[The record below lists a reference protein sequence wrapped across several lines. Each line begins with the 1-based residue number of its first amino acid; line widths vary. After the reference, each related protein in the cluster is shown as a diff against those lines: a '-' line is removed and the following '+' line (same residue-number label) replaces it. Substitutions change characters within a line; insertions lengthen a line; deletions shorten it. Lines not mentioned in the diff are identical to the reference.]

1 MKNKKGFTLVELL
14 AVIVILGVLLMIAVP
29 AVQNV
34 IKKTKNNA
42 TQKQAELF
50 IDAAKKMAIIDEP
63 TNDKVIYKLSDL
75 DSSVDTN
82 RFTGMVVALKENGS
96 YKYYI
101 YLNDSVNKKTIGN
114 NNDNNNNN
122 NDNDNNNDSIFQ
134 FASEDEI
141 NENVTDGGKIFKED
155 STPII
160 KVNNNTYSYSNTNN
174 TLDTYHSYS
183 VKENVIVTVGDNT
196 YTGIVIKSGTTIRV
210 LLTQQKTIMSYTS
223 IKSKLTTKTTI
234 PTLEDIKIL
243 SGNSNISNNF
253 CDGKYT
259 TQADCS
265 SGFKSG
271 YNAGV
276 AIWLSCG
283 NSDSCPC
290 KENGDITSG
299 TAYCPRLAVNG
310 SIHTRGLA
318 SSGIYF
324 MPVIEAGPS
333 QVKSSS

>member
-34 IKKTKNNA
+34 IKKAKNNA

-50 IDAAKKMAIIDEP
+50 IDAAKKMAIIDEA
-63 TNDKVIYKLSDL
+63 TSDMVIYKLSDL
-75 DSSVDTN
+75 DSSVDKN

-101 YLNDSVNKKTIGN
+101 YLNNSVNKKTIGN
-114 NNDNNNNN
+114 NN
-122 NDNDNNNDSIFQ
+122 NDVFE
-134 FASEDEI
+134 FASEDKI
-141 NENVTDGGKIFKED
+141 NENVTDGGNVFSEQ
-155 STPII
+155 TQII
-160 KVNNNTYSYSNTNN
+160 QVKDKKYSYSNTNN
-174 TLDTYHSYS
+174 TLKPYHSYS
-183 VKENVIVTVGDNT
+183 VKENVTVTVGDNT
-196 YTGIVIKSGTTIRV
+196 YTGIVIKSRDTIRV

-223 IKSKLTTKTTI
+223 IEKNKSIVGTTI

-243 SGNSNISNNF
+243 SGNNTISNNF

-259 TQADCS
+259 AQADCS
-265 SGFKSG
+265 TGGFNSG

-290 KENGDITSG
+290 NENGDITPG
-299 TAYCPRLAVNG
+299 TTYCPRLATNG

-324 MPVIEAGPS
+324 MPVIEAEPS

>member
-34 IKKTKNNA
+34 IKKTKNNT

-50 IDAAKKMAIIDEP
+50 IDAAKKMAIIDEA
-63 TNDKVIYKLSDL
+63 TSDMVIYKLRDL

-114 NNDNNNNN
+114 NN
-122 NDNDNNNDSIFQ
+122 NDIFE
-134 FASEDEI
+134 FASEDKI
-141 NENVTDGGKIFKED
+141 NEKVTDGGKDFKED

-160 KVNNNTYSYSNTNN
+160 QVKDKKYSYSNNSN
-174 TLDTYHSYS
+174 TLNPYHSYS
-183 VKENVIVTVGDNT
+183 VKENVTVTVGNNS

-223 IKSKLTTKTTI
+223 IKNNLTTKTTI

-243 SGNSNISNNF
+243 SGNNTISNNF

-259 TQADCS
+259 AQADCS
-265 SGFKSG
+265 SGFTGG
-271 YNAGV
+271 YKAGV

-299 TAYCPRLAVNG
+299 TTYCPRLATNG

-324 MPVIEAGPS
+324 MPVIEAEPS

>member
-50 IDAAKKMAIIDEP
+50 IDAAKKMAIIDEA
-63 TNDKVIYKLSDL
+63 TSDMVIYKLSDL
-75 DSSVDTN
+75 DSDVDKN

-114 NNDNNNNN
+114 NND
-122 NDNDNNNDSIFQ
+122 IFE
-134 FASEDEI
+134 FASEDKI
-141 NENVTDGGKIFKED
+141 NEKVTDGVKKFKEG
-155 STPII
+155 STQII
-160 KVNNNTYSYSNTNN
+160 KVNNNTYSYSNNSN
-174 TLDTYHSYS
+174 TLNTYYS
-183 VKENVIVTVGDNT
+183 VKENVTVTVGDNT
-196 YTGIVIKSGTTIRV
+196 YTGIVIKSRGTIRV

-223 IKSKLTTKTTI
+223 IKKNKSIVGATI

-243 SGNSNISNNF
+243 SGNNTISNNF

-259 TQADCS
+259 AQADCS

-290 KENGDITSG
+290 KENSDITSG
-299 TAYCPRLAVNG
+299 TTYCPRLAVNG

-324 MPVIEAGPS
+324 MPVIEVKPS

>member
-34 IKKTKNNA
+34 IKKAKNNA

-50 IDAAKKMAIIDEP
+50 IDAAKKMAIIDEA
-63 TNDKVIYKLSDL
+63 TSDMVIYKLSDL
-75 DSSVDTN
+75 DSDVDKN

-114 NNDNNNNN
+114 NNG
-122 NDNDNNNDSIFQ
+122 IFE
-134 FASEDEI
+134 FASEDKI
-141 NENVTDGGKIFKED
+141 NEKVTDGVKEFKEG
-155 STPII
+155 STQII
-160 KVNNNTYSYSNTNN
+160 KVNNNTYSYSNNSN
-174 TLDTYHSYS
+174 TLNPYHSYS
-183 VKENVIVTVGDNT
+183 VKENVTVTVGNNS
-196 YTGIVIKSGTTIRV
+196 YTGIVIKSRGTIRV

-223 IKSKLTTKTTI
+223 IKNNLITGTTI

-243 SGNSNISNNF
+243 SGNNTISNNF

-259 TQADCS
+259 AQADCS

-299 TAYCPRLAVNG
+299 TNYCPRLAVNG

-324 MPVIEAGPS
+324 MPVIEAEPS

>member
-50 IDAAKKMAIIDEP
+50 IDAAKKMAIIDEA
-63 TNDKVIYKLSDL
+63 TSDMVIYKLSDL

-114 NNDNNNNN
+114 N
-122 NDNDNNNDSIFQ
+122 DNDIFK
-134 FASEDEI
+134 FAREDNI
-141 NENVTDGGKIFKED
+141 NENVTDGGKDFKKD
-155 STPII
+155 STQII
-160 KVNNNTYSYSNTNN
+160 QVKDKKYSYSNTNN
-174 TLDTYHSYS
+174 TLNTYYS
-183 VKENVIVTVGDNT
+183 VKENVTVTVGNNS

-223 IKSKLTTKTTI
+223 IENNKSIVGTTI

-243 SGNSNISNNF
+243 SGNNTISNNF

-259 TQADCS
+259 AQADCS
-265 SGFKSG
+265 SGFTGG
-271 YNAGV
+271 YKAGV

-290 KENGDITSG
+290 KENGDTTPG
-299 TAYCPRLAVNG
+299 TTYCPRLATNG

-324 MPVIEAGPS
+324 MPVIEAEPS

>member
-1 MKNKKGFTLVELL
+1 
-14 AVIVILGVLLMIAVP
+14 
-29 AVQNV
+29 
-34 IKKTKNNA
+34 
-42 TQKQAELF
+42 
-50 IDAAKKMAIIDEP
+50 MAIIDEA
-63 TNDKVIYKLSDL
+63 TSDMVIYKLSDL
-75 DSSVDTN
+75 DSDVDKN

-114 NNDNNNNN
+114 NNNG
-122 NDNDNNNDSIFQ
+122 IFE
-134 FASEDEI
+134 FASEDKI
-141 NENVTDGGKIFKED
+141 NEKVTDGVKEFKEG
-155 STPII
+155 SNPII
-160 KVNNNTYSYSNTNN
+160 QVKDKKYSYSNTNN
-174 TLDTYHSYS
+174 TLNPYHSYS
-183 VKENVIVTVGDNT
+183 VKENVTVTVGNNS

-210 LLTQQKTIMSYTS
+210 LLTQQKAIMSYTS
-223 IKSKLTTKTTI
+223 IKNNLITGKTI

-243 SGNSNISNNF
+243 SGNNTISNNF

-259 TQADCS
+259 AQADCS

-290 KENGDITSG
+290 KENGDITPG
-299 TAYCPRLAVNG
+299 TNYCPRLAVNG

-324 MPVIEAGPS
+324 MPVIEAEPS
-333 QVKSSS
+333 QVKLSS

>member
-50 IDAAKKMAIIDEP
+50 IDAAKKMAIIDEA
-63 TNDKVIYKLSDL
+63 TSDMVIYKLSDL

-114 NNDNNNNN
+114 NN
-122 NDNDNNNDSIFQ
+122 NDIFE
-134 FASEDEI
+134 FASEDKI
-141 NENVTDGGKIFKED
+141 NEKVTDGGNVFSKQ
-155 STPII
+155 TQII
-160 KVNNNTYSYSNTNN
+160 NVNNNTYSYSNSSN
-174 TLDTYHSYS
+174 TLNPYHSYS
-183 VKENVIVTVGDNT
+183 VKENVTVGNNS

-223 IKSKLTTKTTI
+223 IKNNLITGKTI

-243 SGNSNISNNF
+243 SGNNTISNNF

-259 TQADCS
+259 AQADCS
-265 SGFKSG
+265 SGFTGG
-271 YNAGV
+271 YKAGV

-299 TAYCPRLAVNG
+299 TTYCPRLATNG

-324 MPVIEAGPS
+324 MPVIEAEPS

>member
-34 IKKTKNNA
+34 IKKAKNNA

-50 IDAAKKMAIIDEP
+50 IDAAKKMAIIDEA
-63 TNDKVIYKLSDL
+63 TSDMVIYKLSDL
-75 DSSVDTN
+75 DSDVDKN

-114 NNDNNNNN
+114 NNN
-122 NDNDNNNDSIFQ
+122 IFE
-134 FASEDEI
+134 FASEDKI
-141 NENVTDGGKIFKED
+141 NEKVTDGVKEFKEG
-155 STPII
+155 STQII

-174 TLDTYHSYS
+174 TLNPYHSYS
-183 VKENVIVTVGDNT
+183 VKENVTVTVGNNS

-223 IKSKLTTKTTI
+223 IKNNLITGTTI

-243 SGNSNISNNF
+243 SGNNTISNNF

-259 TQADCS
+259 AQADCS

-299 TAYCPRLAVNG
+299 ATYCPRLAVNG

-324 MPVIEAGPS
+324 MPVIEAEPS
-333 QVKSSS
+333 QVKLSS

>member
-14 AVIVILGVLLMIAVP
+14 AVIIILGVLLMIAVP

-50 IDAAKKMAIIDEP
+50 IDAAKKMAIIDEA
-63 TNDKVIYKLSDL
+63 TSDMLIYKLSDL
-75 DSSVDTN
+75 DSDVDKN

-114 NNDNNNNN
+114 NN
-122 NDNDNNNDSIFQ
+122 NDIFE
-134 FASEDEI
+134 FASEDKI
-141 NENVTDGGKIFKED
+141 NENVTDGGNVFSEQ
-155 STPII
+155 TQII
-160 KVNNNTYSYSNTNN
+160 QVKDKKYSYSNTNN
-174 TLDTYHSYS
+174 TLNPYHSYS
-183 VKENVIVTVGDNT
+183 VKENVTVTVGDNT
-196 YTGIVIKSGTTIRV
+196 YTGIVIKSRDTIRV

-223 IKSKLTTKTTI
+223 IKKNLITGTTI

-243 SGNSNISNNF
+243 SGNNTISNNF

-259 TQADCS
+259 AQADCS

-299 TAYCPRLAVNG
+299 TTYCPRLAVNG

-324 MPVIEAGPS
+324 MPVIEAEPS

>member
-1 MKNKKGFTLVELL
+1 
-14 AVIVILGVLLMIAVP
+14 MIAVP

-34 IKKTKNNA
+34 IKKAKNNA

-50 IDAAKKMAIIDEP
+50 IDAAKKMTIIDEA
-63 TNDKVIYKLSDL
+63 TSDMVIYKLIDL
-75 DSSVDTN
+75 DSDVDTN

-114 NNDNNNNN
+114 NNN
-122 NDNDNNNDSIFQ
+122 IFE
-134 FASEDEI
+134 FASEDKI
-141 NENVTDGGKIFKED
+141 NEKVTDGVKEFKEG

-160 KVNNNTYSYSNTNN
+160 LVKDKKYSYSNTNN
-174 TLDTYHSYS
+174 TLNPYHSYS
-183 VKENVIVTVGDNT
+183 VKENVTVTVGDNT

-210 LLTQQKTIMSYTS
+210 LLTQQKAIMSYTS
-223 IKSKLTTKTTI
+223 IKNNLITGTTI

-243 SGNSNISNNF
+243 SGNNTISNNF

-259 TQADCS
+259 AQADCS
-265 SGFKSG
+265 SGFRSG

-290 KENGDITSG
+290 KENGDITPG
-299 TAYCPRLAVNG
+299 TTYCPRLAVNG

-324 MPVIEAGPS
+324 MPVIEAEPS

>member
-50 IDAAKKMAIIDEP
+50 IDAAKKMAIIDEA

-114 NNDNNNNN
+114 NN
-122 NDNDNNNDSIFQ
+122 NDIFK

-141 NENVTDGGKIFKED
+141 NENVTDGGKIFEEK
-155 STPII
+155 STLII
-160 KVNNNTYSYSNTNN
+160 KVNNNTYSYTNTNN
-174 TLDTYHSYS
+174 TLNTYYS

-196 YTGIVIKSGTTIRV
+196 YTGIVIKSRDTIRV

-243 SGNSNISNNF
+243 SGNNNISNNF

-290 KENGDITSG
+290 KENGATTQG
-299 TAYCPRLAVNG
+299 TTYCPRLAVNG

-324 MPVIEAGPS
+324 MPVIEADPS

>member
-34 IKKTKNNA
+34 IKKAKNNA

-50 IDAAKKMAIIDEP
+50 IDAAKKMAIIDEA
-63 TNDKVIYKLSDL
+63 TSDMVIYKLSDL
-75 DSSVDTN
+75 DSSVDKN

-114 NNDNNNNN
+114 N
-122 NDNDNNNDSIFQ
+122 DNNNDIFE
-134 FASEDEI
+134 FASEDKI
-141 NENVTDGGKIFKED
+141 NEKVTDGGKDFKED

-160 KVNNNTYSYSNTNN
+160 QVKDKKYSYSNNNNSN
-174 TLDTYHSYS
+174 TLNTYYS
-183 VKENVIVTVGDNT
+183 VKENVTVTVGNNS
-196 YTGIVIKSGTTIRV
+196 YTGIVIKSRDTIRV
-210 LLTQQKTIMSYTS
+210 LLTQQRTIMSYTS
-223 IKSKLTTKTTI
+223 IKNNLTTKTTI

-243 SGNSNISNNF
+243 SGNNTISNNF

-259 TQADCS
+259 AQADCS
-265 SGFKSG
+265 SGFRSDYK
-271 YNAGV
+271 ADV

-290 KENGDITSG
+290 KENGDITLG
-299 TAYCPRLAVNG
+299 TTYCPRLATNG

-324 MPVIEAGPS
+324 MPVIEAEPS

>member
-1 MKNKKGFTLVELL
+1 
-14 AVIVILGVLLMIAVP
+14 MIAVP

-50 IDAAKKMAIIDEP
+50 IDAAKKMAIIDEA
-63 TNDKVIYKLSDL
+63 TSDMVIYKLSDL
-75 DSSVDTN
+75 DSDVDKN

-114 NNDNNNNN
+114 NNNNN
-122 NDNDNNNDSIFQ
+122 NDIFE
-134 FASEDEI
+134 FASEDNI
-141 NENVTDGGKIFKED
+141 NENVTDGVKKFKEG
-155 STPII
+155 STQII
-160 KVNNNTYSYSNTNN
+160 KVNNNTYSYSNNSN
-174 TLDTYHSYS
+174 TLNTYYS
-183 VKENVIVTVGDNT
+183 VKENVTVTVGDNT
-196 YTGIVIKSGTTIRV
+196 YTGIVIKSRDTIRV

-223 IKSKLTTKTTI
+223 IKKNLITGTTI

-243 SGNSNISNNF
+243 SGNNTISNNF

-259 TQADCS
+259 AQADCS

-299 TAYCPRLAVNG
+299 TTYCPRLAVNG

-324 MPVIEAGPS
+324 MPVIEVKPS

>member
-34 IKKTKNNA
+34 IKKAKNNA

-50 IDAAKKMAIIDEP
+50 IDAAKKMTIIDEA
-63 TNDKVIYKLSDL
+63 TSDMVIYKLSDL
-75 DSSVDTN
+75 DSDVDKN

-114 NNDNNNNN
+114 NNG
-122 NDNDNNNDSIFQ
+122 IFE
-134 FASEDEI
+134 FASEDKI
-141 NENVTDGGKIFKED
+141 NEKVTDGVKEFKEG
-155 STPII
+155 STQII

-174 TLDTYHSYS
+174 TLNPYHSYS
-183 VKENVIVTVGDNT
+183 VKENVTVTVGNNS
-196 YTGIVIKSGTTIRV
+196 YTGIVIKSRGTIRV

-223 IKSKLTTKTTI
+223 IKNNLITGTTI

-243 SGNSNISNNF
+243 SGNNTISNNF

-259 TQADCS
+259 AQADCS

-290 KENGDITSG
+290 KENGDITPG
-299 TAYCPRLAVNG
+299 TTYCPRLAVNG

-324 MPVIEAGPS
+324 MPVIEAEPS
-333 QVKSSS
+333 QVKLSS

>member
-34 IKKTKNNA
+34 IKKAKNNA

-82 RFTGMVVALKENGS
+82 RFTGMVVASKENGS

-114 NNDNNNNN
+114 NND
-122 NDNDNNNDSIFQ
+122 SIFE

-141 NENVTDGGKIFKED
+141 NKKVADGGNAFSGE
-155 STPII
+155 TPII
-160 KVNNNTYSYSNTNN
+160 EVKGKKYSYSNNNSSNPLNKYYPAGEEVTVAIDNN
-174 TLDTYHSYS
+174 TNYKG
-183 VKENVIVTVGDNT
+183 V
-196 YTGIVIKSGTTIRV
+196 VIKSGTTIRV
-210 LLTQQKTIMSYTS
+210 LLTQQRTIMSYTS

-259 TQADCS
+259 AQADCS

-290 KENGDITSG
+290 KENGATTQG
-299 TAYCPRLAVNG
+299 TTYCPRLAVNG

-324 MPVIEAGPS
+324 MPVIEADPS

>member
-34 IKKTKNNA
+34 IKKAKNNA

-50 IDAAKKMAIIDEP
+50 IDAAKKMAIIDEA

-75 DSSVDTN
+75 DSDVDTN
-82 RFTGMVVALKENGS
+82 RFTGMVVASKENGS

-114 NNDNNNNN
+114 NN
-122 NDNDNNNDSIFQ
+122 NDIFK

-141 NENVTDGGKIFKED
+141 NKNVTDGGKIFEEK

-160 KVNNNTYSYSNTNN
+160 KVNNNTYSYTDTNN
-174 TLDTYHSYS
+174 TLITYHPYS
-183 VKENVIVTVGDNT
+183 VKENVIVTVGNNS
-196 YTGIVIKSGTTIRV
+196 YTGIVIKSRDTIRV

-223 IKSKLTTKTTI
+223 IKSKLTTKATI

-259 TQADCS
+259 AQADCS

-299 TAYCPRLAVNG
+299 TTYCPRLAVNG

-324 MPVIEAGPS
+324 MPVIEADPS

>member
-50 IDAAKKMAIIDEP
+50 IDAAKKMAIIDEA
-63 TNDKVIYKLSDL
+63 TSDMVIYKLSDL
-75 DSSVDTN
+75 DSDVDKN

-114 NNDNNNNN
+114 NNNNN
-122 NDNDNNNDSIFQ
+122 NDIFE
-134 FASEDEI
+134 FASEDNI
-141 NENVTDGGKIFKED
+141 NENVTDGVKKFKEG
-155 STPII
+155 STQII
-160 KVNNNTYSYSNTNN
+160 KVNNNTYSYSNNSN
-174 TLDTYHSYS
+174 TLNTYYS
-183 VKENVIVTVGDNT
+183 VKENVTVTVGDNT
-196 YTGIVIKSGTTIRV
+196 YTGIVIKSRGTIRV

-223 IKSKLTTKTTI
+223 IKKNLITGTTI

-243 SGNSNISNNF
+243 SGNNTISNNF
-253 CDGKYT
+253 CNGKYT
-259 TQADCS
+259 AQADCS

-299 TAYCPRLAVNG
+299 TTYCPRLAVNG

-324 MPVIEAGPS
+324 MPVIEAEPS

>member
-75 DSSVDTN
+75 DSDVDTD

-122 NDNDNNNDSIFQ
+122 DNDNNNNIFK
-134 FASEDEI
+134 FASEDNI
-141 NENVTDGGKIFKED
+141 NENVTDGGKDFKEELA
-155 STPII
+155 PII
-160 KVNNNTYSYSNTNN
+160 QVKDKKYSYSSSNN
-174 TLDTYHSYS
+174 TLNTYYS
-183 VKENVIVTVGDNT
+183 VKENVTVTVDKNT
-196 YTGIVIKSGTTIRV
+196 YTGIVIKSRDTIRV

-223 IKSKLTTKTTI
+223 IKNTKSIVGTTI

-259 TQADCS
+259 AQADCS
-265 SGFKSG
+265 SGFKSH

-299 TAYCPRLAVNG
+299 TTYCPRLAVNG

-324 MPVIEAGPS
+324 MPVIEAEPS

>member
-14 AVIVILGVLLMIAVP
+14 AVIIILGVLLMIAVP

-50 IDAAKKMAIIDEP
+50 IDAAKKMAIIDEA
-63 TNDKVIYKLSDL
+63 TSDMVIYKLSDL
-75 DSSVDTN
+75 DSDVDKN

-114 NNDNNNNN
+114 NNNN
-122 NDNDNNNDSIFQ
+122 NDIFE
-134 FASEDEI
+134 FASEDNI
-141 NENVTDGGKIFKED
+141 NENVTDGVKKFKEG
-155 STPII
+155 STQII
-160 KVNNNTYSYSNTNN
+160 KVNNNTYSYSNNSN
-174 TLDTYHSYS
+174 TLNTYYS
-183 VKENVIVTVGDNT
+183 VKENVTVTVGDNT
-196 YTGIVIKSGTTIRV
+196 YTGIVIKSRDTIRV

-223 IKSKLTTKTTI
+223 IKKNLITGTTI

-243 SGNSNISNNF
+243 SGNNTISNNF

-259 TQADCS
+259 AQADCS

-299 TAYCPRLAVNG
+299 TTYCPRLAVNG

-324 MPVIEAGPS
+324 MPVIEVKPS

>member
-34 IKKTKNNA
+34 IKKAKNNA

-50 IDAAKKMAIIDEP
+50 IDAAKKMAIIDEA
-63 TNDKVIYKLSDL
+63 TSDMVIYKLSDL
-75 DSSVDTN
+75 DSDVDKN

-114 NNDNNNNN
+114 NNNG
-122 NDNDNNNDSIFQ
+122 IFE
-134 FASEDEI
+134 FASEDKI
-141 NENVTDGGKIFKED
+141 NEKVTDGVKEFKEG
-155 STPII
+155 STQII
-160 KVNNNTYSYSNTNN
+160 KVNNNNTYSYSNTNN
-174 TLDTYHSYS
+174 TLNPYHSYS
-183 VKENVIVTVGDNT
+183 VKENVTVTVGNNS
-196 YTGIVIKSGTTIRV
+196 YTGIVIKSRGTIRV

-223 IKSKLTTKTTI
+223 IKNNLITGTTI

-243 SGNSNISNNF
+243 SGNNTISNNF

-259 TQADCS
+259 AQADCS

-290 KENGDITSG
+290 KENGDITPG
-299 TAYCPRLAVNG
+299 TTYCPRLAVNG

-324 MPVIEAGPS
+324 MPVIEAEPS

>member
-50 IDAAKKMAIIDEP
+50 IDAAKKMAIIDEA
-63 TNDKVIYKLSDL
+63 TSDMVIYKLRDL

-114 NNDNNNNN
+114 NDNN
-122 NDNDNNNDSIFQ
+122 IFE
-134 FASEDEI
+134 FASEDKI
-141 NENVTDGGKIFKED
+141 NEKVTDGGKDFKED

-160 KVNNNTYSYSNTNN
+160 QVKDKKYSYSNNSN
-174 TLDTYHSYS
+174 TLNPYHSYS
-183 VKENVIVTVGDNT
+183 VKENVTVTVGNNS

-223 IKSKLTTKTTI
+223 IEKNKSIVGTTI

-243 SGNSNISNNF
+243 SGNNTISNNF

-259 TQADCS
+259 AQADCS
-265 SGFKSG
+265 SGFRSDYK
-271 YNAGV
+271 ADV

-299 TAYCPRLAVNG
+299 TTYCPRLATNG

-324 MPVIEAGPS
+324 MPVIEAEPS

>member
-34 IKKTKNNA
+34 IKKAKNNA

-50 IDAAKKMAIIDEP
+50 IDAAKKMTIIDEA
-63 TNDKVIYKLSDL
+63 TSDMVIYKLSDL
-75 DSSVDTN
+75 DSDVDKN

-114 NNDNNNNN
+114 NN
-122 NDNDNNNDSIFQ
+122 NDIFE
-134 FASEDEI
+134 FASEDKI
-141 NENVTDGGKIFKED
+141 NEKVTDGVKEFKEG
-155 STPII
+155 STQII

-174 TLDTYHSYS
+174 TLNPYHSYS
-183 VKENVIVTVGDNT
+183 VKENVTVTVGNNS

-210 LLTQQKTIMSYTS
+210 LLTQQKAIMSYTS
-223 IKSKLTTKTTI
+223 IKNNLITGKTI

-243 SGNSNISNNF
+243 SGNNTISNNF

-259 TQADCS
+259 AQADCS

-299 TAYCPRLAVNG
+299 TTYCPRLAVNG

-324 MPVIEAGPS
+324 MPVIEAEPS

>member
-34 IKKTKNNA
+34 IKKAKNNA

-50 IDAAKKMAIIDEP
+50 IDAAKKMAIIDEA
-63 TNDKVIYKLSDL
+63 TSDMVIYKLSDL
-75 DSSVDTN
+75 DSSVDKN

-114 NNDNNNNN
+114 NN
-122 NDNDNNNDSIFQ
+122 NDVFE
-134 FASEDEI
+134 FASEDKI
-141 NENVTDGGKIFKED
+141 NENVTDGGNVFSEQ
-155 STPII
+155 TQII
-160 KVNNNTYSYSNTNN
+160 QVKDKKYSYSNTNN
-174 TLDTYHSYS
+174 TLKPYHSYS
-183 VKENVIVTVGDNT
+183 VKENVTVTVGDNT
-196 YTGIVIKSGTTIRV
+196 YTGIVIKSRDTIRV

-223 IKSKLTTKTTI
+223 IEKNKSIVGTTI

-243 SGNSNISNNF
+243 SGNNTISNNF

-259 TQADCS
+259 AQADCS
-265 SGFKSG
+265 SGFTGG
-271 YNAGV
+271 YKAGV

-290 KENGDITSG
+290 KENGDTTPG
-299 TAYCPRLAVNG
+299 TTYCPRLATNG

-324 MPVIEAGPS
+324 MPVIEAEPS

>member
-82 RFTGMVVALKENGS
+82 RFTGMVVASKENGS

-114 NNDNNNNN
+114 NND
-122 NDNDNNNDSIFQ
+122 SIFE

-141 NENVTDGGKIFKED
+141 NENVTDGGKIFEEK
-155 STPII
+155 STLII
-160 KVNNNTYSYSNTNN
+160 KVNNNTYSYTNTNN
-174 TLDTYHSYS
+174 TLITYHSYS

-196 YTGIVIKSGTTIRV
+196 YTGIVIKSRDTIRV
-210 LLTQQKTIMSYTS
+210 LLTQQRTIMSYTS

-259 TQADCS
+259 AQADCS

-290 KENGDITSG
+290 KENGATTQG
-299 TAYCPRLAVNG
+299 TAYCPRLAVDG

-324 MPVIEAGPS
+324 MPVIEADPS

>member
-50 IDAAKKMAIIDEP
+50 IDAAKKMAIIDEA

-114 NNDNNNNN
+114 NND
-122 NDNDNNNDSIFQ
+122 SIFE

-141 NENVTDGGKIFKED
+141 NKKVADGGNAFSGE
-155 STPII
+155 TPII
-160 KVNNNTYSYSNTNN
+160 EVKGKKYSYSNNNSSNTLNKYYPAGEEVTVAIDNN
-174 TLDTYHSYS
+174 TNYKG
-183 VKENVIVTVGDNT
+183 V
-196 YTGIVIKSGTTIRV
+196 VIKSETTIRV
-210 LLTQQKTIMSYTS
+210 LLTQQRTIMSYTS
-223 IKSKLTTKTTI
+223 IESKLTTKTTI

-259 TQADCS
+259 AQADCS

-283 NSDSCPC
+283 NSKSCPC

-324 MPVIEAGPS
+324 MPVIEADPS

>member
-50 IDAAKKMAIIDEP
+50 IDAAKKMAIIDEA
-63 TNDKVIYKLSDL
+63 TSDMVIYKLRDL
-75 DSSVDTN
+75 DSDVDTN

-114 NNDNNNNN
+114 NN
-122 NDNDNNNDSIFQ
+122 NDIFE
-134 FASEDEI
+134 FASEDKI
-141 NENVTDGGKIFKED
+141 NEKVTDGVKEFKEG
-155 STPII
+155 STQII
-160 KVNNNTYSYSNTNN
+160 KVNNNTYSYSNNSN
-174 TLDTYHSYS
+174 TLNPYHSYS
-183 VKENVIVTVGDNT
+183 VKENVTVTVGNNS

-210 LLTQQKTIMSYTS
+210 LLTQLKTIMSYTS
-223 IKSKLTTKTTI
+223 IKNNLITGKTI

-243 SGNSNISNNF
+243 SGNNTISNNF

-259 TQADCS
+259 AQADCS

-290 KENGDITSG
+290 KENGDITPG
-299 TAYCPRLAVNG
+299 TTYCPRLAVNG

-324 MPVIEAGPS
+324 MPVIEAEPS

>member
-34 IKKTKNNA
+34 IKKAKNNA

-50 IDAAKKMAIIDEP
+50 IDAAKKMTIIDEA
-63 TNDKVIYKLSDL
+63 TSDMVIYKLSDL
-75 DSSVDTN
+75 DSDVDKN

-114 NNDNNNNN
+114 NNG
-122 NDNDNNNDSIFQ
+122 IFE
-134 FASEDEI
+134 FASEDKI
-141 NENVTDGGKIFKED
+141 NEKVTDGVKEFKEG
-155 STPII
+155 STQII

-174 TLDTYHSYS
+174 TLNPYHSYS
-183 VKENVIVTVGDNT
+183 VKENVTVTVGNNS

-210 LLTQQKTIMSYTS
+210 LLTQQKAIMSYTS
-223 IKSKLTTKTTI
+223 IKNNLITGKTI

-243 SGNSNISNNF
+243 SGNNTISNNF

-259 TQADCS
+259 AQADCS
-265 SGFKSG
+265 SGFRSDYK
-271 YNAGV
+271 ADV

-290 KENGDITSG
+290 KENGDITPG
-299 TAYCPRLAVNG
+299 TTYCPRLAVNG

-324 MPVIEAGPS
+324 MPVIEAEPS

>member
-50 IDAAKKMAIIDEP
+50 IDAAKKMAIIDEA
-63 TNDKVIYKLSDL
+63 TSDMVIYKLRDL

-114 NNDNNNNN
+114 NDNN
-122 NDNDNNNDSIFQ
+122 IFK
-134 FASEDEI
+134 FASEDKI
-141 NENVTDGGKIFKED
+141 NEKVTDGGNVFSEQ
-155 STPII
+155 TQII
-160 KVNNNTYSYSNTNN
+160 NVNNNTYSYSNTNN
-174 TLDTYHSYS
+174 TLKPYHSYS
-183 VKENVIVTVGDNT
+183 VKENVTVTVGNNS

-223 IKSKLTTKTTI
+223 IENNKSIVGTTI

-243 SGNSNISNNF
+243 SGNNISNNF

-259 TQADCS
+259 AQADCS

-290 KENGDITSG
+290 KENGDITPG
-299 TAYCPRLAVNG
+299 TTYCPRLATNG

-324 MPVIEAGPS
+324 MPVIEAEPS

>member
-50 IDAAKKMAIIDEP
+50 IDAAKKMAIIDEA
-63 TNDKVIYKLSDL
+63 TSDMVIYKLSDL

-114 NNDNNNNN
+114 NND
-122 NDNDNNNDSIFQ
+122 SIFQ
-134 FASEDEI
+134 FASEDKI
-141 NENVTDGGKIFKED
+141 NEKVTDGGNVFSKQ
-155 STPII
+155 TQII
-160 KVNNNTYSYSNTNN
+160 NVNNNTYSYSNSSN
-174 TLDTYHSYS
+174 TLNPYHSYS
-183 VKENVIVTVGDNT
+183 VKENVTVTVGNNS

-223 IKSKLTTKTTI
+223 IENNKSIVGTTI

-243 SGNSNISNNF
+243 SGNNTISNNF

-259 TQADCS
+259 AQADCS
-265 SGFKSG
+265 SGFTGG
-271 YNAGV
+271 YKAGV

-299 TAYCPRLAVNG
+299 TTYCPRLATNG

-324 MPVIEAGPS
+324 MPVIEAEPS

>member
-50 IDAAKKMAIIDEP
+50 IDAAKKMAIIDEA
-63 TNDKVIYKLSDL
+63 TSDMMIYKLSDL

-114 NNDNNNNN
+114 NNNNN
-122 NDNDNNNDSIFQ
+122 NDVFE
-134 FASEDEI
+134 FASEDKI
-141 NENVTDGGKIFKED
+141 NENVTDGGNVFSEQ
-155 STPII
+155 TQII
-160 KVNNNTYSYSNTNN
+160 QVKDKKYSYNNNNNTLNT
-174 TLDTYHSYS
+174 YYS
-183 VKENVIVTVGDNT
+183 VKENVTVTVGNNS

-210 LLTQQKTIMSYTS
+210 LLTQQRTIMSYTS
-223 IKSKLTTKTTI
+223 IKNNLTTKTTI

-243 SGNSNISNNF
+243 SGNNTISNNF

-259 TQADCS
+259 AQADCS
-265 SGFKSG
+265 SGFRSDYK
-271 YNAGV
+271 ADV

-290 KENGDITSG
+290 KENGDITPG
-299 TAYCPRLAVNG
+299 TTYCPRLATNG

-324 MPVIEAGPS
+324 MPVIEAEPS

>member
-1 MKNKKGFTLVELL
+1 MKNKRGFTLVELL

-34 IKKTKNNA
+34 IKKTKSNA

-63 TNDKVIYKLSDL
+63 TNDKVIYKLRDL
-75 DSSVDTN
+75 DSDVDTN
-82 RFTGMVVALKENGS
+82 RFTGMVVASKENGS

-114 NNDNNNNN
+114 N
-122 NDNDNNNDSIFQ
+122 DNDIFK

-141 NENVTDGGKIFKED
+141 NEKVADGGNVFSEE
-155 STPII
+155 TPII
-160 KVNNNTYSYSNTNN
+160 QVKGKKYSYNNNTLNT
-174 TLDTYHSYS
+174 YYS
-183 VKENVIVTVGDNT
+183 VKENVTVTVGNNT

-223 IKSKLTTKTTI
+223 IKSKLPAKTTI

-243 SGNSNISNNF
+243 SGNSTISNNF

-259 TQADCS
+259 AQADCS
-265 SGFKSG
+265 SGFKSH

-283 NSDSCPC
+283 NSGSCPC

-299 TAYCPRLAVNG
+299 TTYCPRLAVNG

-324 MPVIEAGPS
+324 MPVIEAEPS

>member
-50 IDAAKKMAIIDEP
+50 IDAAKKMAIIDEA
-63 TNDKVIYKLSDL
+63 TSDMVIYKLSDL
-75 DSSVDTN
+75 DSDVDKN

-114 NNDNNNNN
+114 NNN
-122 NDNDNNNDSIFQ
+122 NDIFE
-134 FASEDEI
+134 FASEDNI
-141 NENVTDGGKIFKED
+141 NENVTDGVKKFKEG
-155 STPII
+155 STQII
-160 KVNNNTYSYSNTNN
+160 KVNNNTYSYSNNSN
-174 TLDTYHSYS
+174 TLNTYYS
-183 VKENVIVTVGDNT
+183 VKENVTVTVGDNT
-196 YTGIVIKSGTTIRV
+196 YTGIVIKSRGTIRV

-223 IKSKLTTKTTI
+223 IKKNLITGTTI

-243 SGNSNISNNF
+243 SGNNTISNNF

-259 TQADCS
+259 AQADCS

-299 TAYCPRLAVNG
+299 ATYCPRLAVNG

-324 MPVIEAGPS
+324 MPVIEVKPS

>member
-50 IDAAKKMAIIDEP
+50 IDAAKKMTIIDEA
-63 TNDKVIYKLSDL
+63 TSDMVIYKLSDL
-75 DSSVDTN
+75 DSDVDKN

-114 NNDNNNNN
+114 NNG
-122 NDNDNNNDSIFQ
+122 IFE
-134 FASEDEI
+134 FASEDKI
-141 NENVTDGGKIFKED
+141 NEKVTDGVKEFKEG
-155 STPII
+155 STQII

-174 TLDTYHSYS
+174 TLNPYHSYS
-183 VKENVIVTVGDNT
+183 VKENVTVTVGNNS

-210 LLTQQKTIMSYTS
+210 LLTQQKAIMSYTS
-223 IKSKLTTKTTI
+223 IKNNLITGKTI

-243 SGNSNISNNF
+243 SGNNTISNNF

-259 TQADCS
+259 AQADCS

-290 KENGDITSG
+290 KENGDITPG
-299 TAYCPRLAVNG
+299 TTYCPRLAVNG

-324 MPVIEAGPS
+324 MPVIEAEPS
-333 QVKSSS
+333 QVKLSS